1 MTFRGLEIWDLGII
15 ARVGVR
21 ELGEIERLSCRAV
34 KQWVERN
41 GRSQRTGRSQKEW
54 GPGFV
59 CTPIKMEDQ
68 SDRVRARQYTCLCGV
83 SSCGS
88 EPQGYRVGGSGWK
101 RPVS

>member
-21 ELGEIERLSCRAV
+21 ELGEIERLSFRAV

-41 GRSQRTGRSQKEW
+41 GRSQRTGRAQEER

-59 CTPIKMEDQ
+59 GTQ
-68 SDRVRARQYTCLCGV
+68 
-83 SSCGS
+83 
-88 EPQGYRVGGSGWK
+88 
-101 RPVS
+101 